1 MVNTEQK
8 TLKINESNLHCLILC
23 ALRYTLGRQTYM
35 PSVIIQIVKDNLENL
50 SDNTLQK
57 IADEIG
63 DYLIDESSLSD
74 EELDKW
80 FMCRADIIKY
90 LDI

>member
-8 TLKINESNLHCLILC
+8 TLKINESNLKCLILC
-23 ALRYTLGRQTYM
+23 ALRYTLGRKTYM

-63 DYLIDESSLSD
+63 EYLIDESSLDD

-80 FMCRADIIKY
+80 FVCRADIIKY